1 MSMNKKIMIAMS
13 GGVDSAVAAYLLQND
28 GYDCSGAIMR
38 LFDKSGAG
46 ALSDAE
52 DAQSICRKLDI
63 DFHIFDCRNEF
74 KEKVI
79 DSFTDVYE
87 KGGTPNPCVICNR
100 YLKFDLF
107 LQKAKE
113 TGADCM
119 ATGHYA
125 RIEKSGDRFLL
136 KKGVDLTKDQSYMLY
151 SLSQNQLSRAFF
163 PLGTMTKAEIRQ
175 IAEENGFVN
184 ARKKDSQDICFV
196 PDGDYASVIKEFTGK
211 VYPRGNFVS
220 VSGDILG
227 THQGLINYTVGQRKG
242 LGCAFGE
249 KLYVK
254 EKNVDTNEVI
264 LARNEELFSS
274 SLDACDFN
282 WIAFDKAPEN
292 LLANVKI
299 RYSASESPA
308 KIIATGENEVHVEF
322 ESPQRAI
329 AKGQAVVVYD
339 GEYVLGGGTII

>member
-1 MSMNKKIMIAMS
+1 MAKKILIAMS
-13 GGVDSAVAAYLLQND
+13 GGVDSAVAAYLLQCQGNE
-28 GYDCSGAIMR
+28 CSGAMMR

-52 DAQSICRKLDI
+52 DAKSICQKLNI
-63 DFHIFDCRNEF
+63 DFHVLDCRSEF
-74 KEKVI
+74 KEMVI
-79 DSFTDVYE
+79 DRFIDVYE
-87 KGGTPNPCVICNR
+87 NGGTPNPCVICNR

-107 LQKAKE
+107 LEKANE
-113 TGADCM
+113 LGIDVM

-125 RIEKSGDRFLL
+125 RIEKSNERYLL
-136 KKGVDLTKDQSYMLY
+136 KKGVDAAKDQSYMLY
-151 SLSQNQLSRAFF
+151 SLSQHQLSRAVF
-163 PLGTMTKAEIRQ
+163 PLGSMTKSEIRQ

-211 VYPRGNFVS
+211 AYPPGNFVN

-254 EKNVDTNEVI
+254 EKNTDSNEVI
-264 LARNEELFSS
+264 LARNDELFSS

-282 WIAFDKAPEN
+282 WIAFDKAPDTIR
-292 LLANVKI
+292 ANVKI
-299 RYSASESPA
+299 RYSASEA
-308 KIIATGENEVHVEF
+308 AATVTVTGENEVHIEF
-322 ESPQRAI
+322 DSPQRAI

>member
-1 MSMNKKIMIAMS
+1 MERKILVAMS
-13 GGVDSAVAAYLLQND
+13 GGVDSAVAAYLLQKESC
-28 GYDCSGAIMR
+28 DCSGAIMR

-52 DAQSICRKLDI
+52 DAKSICRKLNI
-63 DFHIFDCRNEF
+63 DFHILDCRNEF

-79 DSFTDVYE
+79 DSFIAVYE
-87 KGGTPNPCVICNR
+87 NGGTPNPCVICNR

-107 LQKAKE
+107 LKKAQE
-113 TGADCM
+113 LGIEYM

-125 RIEKSGDRFLL
+125 RIEKSGSRYLL
-136 KKGVDLTKDQSYMLY
+136 KKGVDPTKDQSYMLY
-151 SLSQNQLSRAFF
+151 SLNQHQLSRALF
-163 PLGTMTKAEIRQ
+163 PLGTMTKTEIRQ

-211 VYPRGNFVS
+211 TYPCGNFVNL
-220 VSGDILG
+220 SGDILG

-254 EKNVDTNEVI
+254 EKNIASNEVV
-264 LARNEELFSS
+264 LARNDELFSA
-274 SLDACDFN
+274 SLNACDFN
-282 WIAFDKAPEN
+282 WIAFDKAPDTVS
-292 LLANVKI
+292 ANVKI

-308 KIIATGENEVHVEF
+308 RITVTGEHEVHIEF

-329 AKGQAVVVYD
+329 AKGQAVVAYD
-339 GEYVLGGGTII
+339 GEYVIGGGTII

>member
-1 MSMNKKIMIAMS
+1 MDKKILVAMS
-13 GGVDSAVAAYLLQND
+13 GGVDSAVAAYLLQKED
-28 GYDCSGAIMR
+28 YECSGAIMR

-52 DAQSICRKLDI
+52 DAKSICRKLGI
-63 DFHIFDCRNEF
+63 DFHILDCRSEF
-74 KEKVI
+74 KERVI
-79 DSFTDVYE
+79 DSFIAVYE
-87 KGGTPNPCVICNR
+87 NGGTPNPCVICNR

-107 LQKAKE
+107 LEKANE
-113 TGADCM
+113 LGIDRM

-125 RIEKSGDRFLL
+125 RIEKSGDRYLL
-136 KKGVDLTKDQSYMLY
+136 KKGADITKDQSYMLY
-151 SLSQNQLSRAFF
+151 SLSQNQLSRAVF
-163 PLGTMTKAEIRQ
+163 PLGSMTKTEIRQ
-175 IAEENGFVN
+175 IAEDNGFVN

-211 VYPRGNFVS
+211 TYPKGNFVNL
-220 VSGDILG
+220 SGDVLG

-254 EKNVDTNEVI
+254 EKNIDSNEVI

-274 SLDACDFN
+274 SLNACDFN
-282 WIAFDKAPEN
+282 WIAFDKAPDTIS
-292 LLANVKI
+292 ANVKI
-299 RYSASESPA
+299 RYSASEATA
-308 KIIATGENEVHVEF
+308 KIIATGKDTVHMEF
-322 ESPQRAI
+322 TSPQRAI